1 MKVTLYIDGE
11 HNTVEVKDKIKSVLP
26 DANYMIF
33 HPADNVSKVTE
44 FDRIKNMSVQE
55 MAEIKRLKAED
66 EKYPFKCVMPFNSMV
81 YSKSIEDYDRLIGD
95 IGSDAIKEFAERLK
109 DDMVPNID
117 DSYIESFVEE
127 YIDNLVKEMVGEE

>member
-55 MAEIKRLKAED
+55 MAEIDRSESKVNRLKQYDEERDKRLHARLTETARAE
-66 EKYPFKCVMPFNSMV
+66 
-81 YSKSIEDYDRLIGD
+81 
-95 IGSDAIKEFAERLK
+95 AIKEFAERLK

-127 YIDNLVKEMVGEE
+127 YIDNLVKEIIGEE

>member
-33 HPADNVSKVTE
+33 HPAESKGKVTE

-55 MAEIKRLKAED
+55 MAEYHYQLSYQQANSVTKKLGLTEIKLSENER
-66 EKYPFKCVMPFNSMV
+66 
-81 YSKSIEDYDRLIGD
+81 
-95 IGSDAIKEFAERLK
+95 KEL
-109 DDMVPNID
+109 
-117 DSYIESFVEE
+117 
-127 YIDNLVKEMVGEE
+127 IDNWIQWLETEVETE

>member
-55 MAEIKRLKAED
+55 MTEIERLESKVNRLKQYDEERDIRLHARLTETARAE
-66 EKYPFKCVMPFNSMV
+66 S
-81 YSKSIEDYDRLIGD
+81 
-95 IGSDAIKEFAERLK
+95 IKEFAERLK
-109 DDMVPNID
+109 EKANYEEIWTG
-117 DSYIESFVEE
+117 EEE
-127 YIDNLVKEMVGEE
+127 YVFHTVEFDDIDNLVKEIIGEE

>member
-55 MAEIKRLKAED
+55 MAEFIVDIKRLCT
-66 EKYPFKCVMPFNSMV
+66 EKLLLKYGVKKDFLDTL
-81 YSKSIEDYDRLIGD
+81 IEGAKVKTKQWL
-95 IGSDAIKEFAERLK
+95 ETE
-109 DDMVPNID
+109 
-117 DSYIESFVEE
+117 VETE
-127 YIDNLVKEMVGEE
+127 